1 MIEMIETWIA
11 NHPMETFRIIFV
23 LIALLFWTVWGI
35 WSLKK
40 ESVMEKVQLIWQGL
54 FEKHLCGKS
63 NSLE

>member
-1 MIEMIETWIA
+1 MIETLISA
-11 NHPMETFRIIFV
+11 HPRATSLVILA